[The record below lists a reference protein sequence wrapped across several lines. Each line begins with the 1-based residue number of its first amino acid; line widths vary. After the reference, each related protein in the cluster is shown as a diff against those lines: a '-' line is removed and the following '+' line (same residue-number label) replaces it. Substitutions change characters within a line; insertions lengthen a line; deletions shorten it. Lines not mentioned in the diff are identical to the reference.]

1 MSEAKREELRKDK
14 VIERKGMKRKFRKSE
29 LMERL
34 RAQGITAGETQKN
47 LQQLCVRNNIPME
60 EVIPKIQLGWEGK
73 QKGLL

>member
-1 MSEAKREELRKDK
+1 
-14 VIERKGMKRKFRKSE
+14 
-29 LMERL
+29 MERL